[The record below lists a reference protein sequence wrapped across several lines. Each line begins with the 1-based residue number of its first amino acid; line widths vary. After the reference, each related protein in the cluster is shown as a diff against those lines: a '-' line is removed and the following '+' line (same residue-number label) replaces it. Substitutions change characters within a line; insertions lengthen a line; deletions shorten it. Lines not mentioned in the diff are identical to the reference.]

1 MIGLC
6 FAVLRYPI
14 NRHHPTPLR
23 PTHSPLFTVTCHL
36 SQLIVHGNHHIL
48 APLSFIHLSIC
59 PTVSYLCC
67 HWHIIK
73 LNVVIIEVPFKSF
86 QTPTPPLYSF
96 AAPRLALLRQPPR
109 LCVFIAYLL
118 ICLRCLFSLLS
129 SPSNKIK
136 TYSRHDYVGSLAS
149 CCYYRIPCLWF
160 SSRRVALSCLLLF
173 VT

>member
-14 NRHHPTPLR
+14 SRHHPTPLR
-23 PTHSPLFTVTCHL
+23 PTHSPLFIVTCHF

-67 HWHIIK
+67 HRHIIK

-96 AAPRLALLRQPPR
+96 AAPRLALLRQPPH
-109 LCVFIAYLL
+109 L
-118 ICLRCLFSLLS
+118 
-129 SPSNKIK
+129 
-136 TYSRHDYVGSLAS
+136 YVGSLAS